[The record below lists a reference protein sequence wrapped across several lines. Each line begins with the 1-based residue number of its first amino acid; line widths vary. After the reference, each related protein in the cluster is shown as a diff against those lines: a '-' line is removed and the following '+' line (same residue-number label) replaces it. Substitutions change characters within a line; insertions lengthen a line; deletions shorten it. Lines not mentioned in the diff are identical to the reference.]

1 MRENL
6 ISIAVF
12 HSNTYL
18 AMIFAIVVGKAFRSV
33 MSRKAPSP

>member
-18 AMIFAIVVGKAFRSV
+18 AMIFAIGKRQIRLVFV
-33 MSRKAPSP
+33 PEF